1 MTGRLLVSTRSGAQR
16 LALWADDR
24 LAEYTVERA
33 ANEGRPGDIYLGRV
47 TGVDKGLDAAFVDIG
62 LARPGFLPLGESGER
77 PTDGAAVV
85 VQVTRG
91 AQGDKGARLSARPV
105 LAGRLLE
112 LDPHRPGVRL
122 SERVERTPE
131 WQRLADL
138 VRRVARPGEGF
149 VLRRAAAGSGSE
161 ALAAE
166 ADRLRAAWAGVL
178 ARRAAAKPPARLHDD
193 GNAVVR
199 LLRDQAGAPPAE
211 IVFDARAAAAAAQR
225 SLAAVA
231 PDLAGRVV
239 YRPARDWMPG
249 EAEIA
254 DEVAAALEPRAPL
267 PSGGWLLFEPGET
280 LTAIDVNTG
289 TAPGQGAERTLL
301 QCNLEAAAEIAHQ
314 LRLRNIGGI
323 VVVDFVDLKSK
334 DHRRQVVEALGR
346 AVAADPCACSVGS
359 MSRLGLVEM
368 TRRRRGPSLAAQLTR
383 ACPACGGVGRIAGP
397 ATGDRS
403 GGRA

>member
-1 MTGRLLVSTRSGAQR
+1 MTGRLLVSTRPGEQL

-24 LAEYTVERA
+24 LAEYVVEPA
-33 ANEGRPGDIYLGRV
+33 ASDGRPGDIYLGRV
-47 TGVDKGLDAAFVDIG
+47 TGVDRGLDAAFVDIG

-91 AQGDKGARLSARPV
+91 AQGDKGARLRARPV
-105 LAGRLLE
+105 LAGRLLDF
-112 LDPHRPGVRL
+112 DPHRPGVRL
-122 SERVERTPE
+122 PERTPE

-138 VRRVARPGEGF
+138 VRRLAGPGDGF
-149 VLRRAAAGSGSE
+149 VLRRAASGSGAE

-166 ADRLRAAWAGVL
+166 ADRLRAFWAGVL
-178 ARRAAAKPPARLHDD
+178 TRAAAAKPPARLHHD
-193 GNAVVR
+193 GDPVYR
-199 LLRDQAGAPPAE
+199 LLRDQAGPPPAE
-211 IVFDARAAAAAAQR
+211 IVFDTRAAAAAAR
-225 SLAAVA
+225 AALAAVA

-239 YRPARDWMPG
+239 YRPARDWVPS

-254 DEVAAALEPRAPL
+254 DDVAAALEPRAPL

-289 TAPGQGAERTLL
+289 TAQGQGAERTLL
-301 QCNLEAAAEIAHQ
+301 HCNLEAAAEIAHQ

-323 VVVDFVDLKSK
+323 VIVDFVDLKSK

-346 AVAADPCACSVGS
+346 AVALDPCACSVGS

-368 TRRRRGPSLAAQLTR
+368 TRRRRGPSLAARLTR
-383 ACPACGGVGRIAGP
+383 ACPACGGVGRVAGP
-397 ATGDRS
+397 ATGDASS
-403 GGRA
+403 GGA